1 MEETFN
7 KLIIDKI
14 DDFLDILQEI
24 TIRVNEDRI
33 KYPEK
38 YKNLTRFEIYEN
50 CRDLSIKYYD
60 SIKGKDVL
68 DFDDSIEEFL
78 LNNEY
83 NNSKYTNTLAIIRR
97 GNVYFLYKM
106 NLVATVKEEVINKYK
121 IEHKVNDDIECIKFL
136 PTNRD
141 QLDEDL
147 AELKKELRELQ
158 CHRFLVLYKVKS
170 TDRCKYEILNVD
182 TSDIDPDDR
191 IQVKDKILN
200 TSLLNPNEVDIIS
213 LIRDSSPNYSEIFE
227 NVVEQL
233 NNIQYEV

>member
-1 MEETFN
+1 MEENFN

-50 CRDLSIKYYD
+50 CRDLSIKYYN
-60 SIKGKDVL
+60 SIKNKEVS

-78 LNNEY
+78 NNEY
-83 NNSKYTNTLAIIRR
+83 NVSKYTHTLAIIRR

-106 NLVATVKEEVINKYK
+106 NLVATVKEEVINRYK
-121 IEHKVNDDIECIKFL
+121 VEYEVKGDLECVKFL

-158 CHRFLVLYKVKS
+158 CLRFLVLYKVKS

-182 TSDIDPDDR
+182 TSNIDPDDR
-191 IQVKDKILN
+191 KQVKDKILN

-227 NVVEQL
+227 NVVKQL